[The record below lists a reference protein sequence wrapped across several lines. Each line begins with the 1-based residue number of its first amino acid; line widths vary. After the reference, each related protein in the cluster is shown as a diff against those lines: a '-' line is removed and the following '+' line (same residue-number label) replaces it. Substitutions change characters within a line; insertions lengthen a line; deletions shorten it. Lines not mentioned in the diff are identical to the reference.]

1 MPTAPDF
8 PRAPRPEIAA
18 VIELEGRRRWD
29 AGAGTAYAAAAA
41 PKDILVLVDD
51 MPSRVERVQL
61 ACRLARRFG
70 AHLTGLYP
78 LGIPDLPPAAADMP
92 GFSPAGPADAFY
104 EDERAVAAGIGRL
117 FEETAGREH
126 VSAEW
131 RAEPGNAVAI
141 ATKAALHADLAVLG
155 QPDADFTP
163 LLAPQ
168 VRPEDIILAAG
179 RPALV
184 VPHSGHFT
192 TVGER
197 VLIAWQPT
205 REAARAVNDAL
216 PLLRGAAEVRIVTVD
231 AAAPAG
237 AAAPAA
243 EIAIH
248 LARHGIDTTV
258 ECAASSSRGGG
269 GVATILT
276 RAAEH
281 GSDLVVMGAY
291 ARTRAQ
297 QIVLGDV
304 TRGMLRHMTVPVFM
318 SY

>member
-1 MPTAPDF
+1 
-8 PRAPRPEIAA
+8 
-18 VIELEGRRRWD
+18 
-29 AGAGTAYAAAAA
+29 
-41 PKDILVLVDD
+41 
-51 MPSRVERVQL
+51 
-61 ACRLARRFG
+61 
-70 AHLTGLYP
+70 
-78 LGIPDLPPAAADMP
+78 MP
-92 GFSPAGPADAFY
+92 GFDPAGAADELY

-117 FEETAGREH
+117 FEEMALHEH

-141 ATKAALHADLAVLG
+141 ATRAALHNNLAVLG
-155 QPDADFTP
+155 QPDPDFTP
-163 LLAPQ
+163 LMAPQ

-184 VPHSGHFT
+184 VPHSGHFA

-216 PLLRGAAEVRIVTVD
+216 PLLRGAAEVRIVMVD
-231 AAAPAG
+231 APPPPAG
-237 AAAPAA
+237 AAVPAA

-258 ECAASSSRGGG
+258 ECAVSGSRGGG
-269 GVATILT
+269 GGGATILT

-291 ARTRAQ
+291 ARARAQ